1 MGGATPCSAHDAHFT
16 TPTGG
21 ARKRAATRAEHRWIV
36 NEPACKPDPVP
47 LREGRAT
54 TIHLGTP
61 SPGTSSGPPAN
72 SGEQPFRASLHVIRA
87 AAPTGGAAFDLAPG
101 GVYPATPVTR
111 GAGALLPHRFT
122 LTSLESV
129 AVCFLWHLS
138 RGSPRVAVSNHPALW
153 SPDFPREA
161 GLSPGGDGS
170 RPAAV
175 RPARSHASLV
185 RQWPWIS
192 GEMRG
197 VVDQVH
203 GGRPVRV
210 EAHVGN

>member
-1 MGGATPCSAHDAHFT
+1 
-16 TPTGG
+16 
-21 ARKRAATRAEHRWIV
+21 
-36 NEPACKPDPVP
+36 
-47 LREGRAT
+47 L
-54 TIHLGTP
+54 
-61 SPGTSSGPPAN
+61 
-72 SGEQPFRASLHVIRA
+72 LHVIRA
-87 AAPTGGAAFDLAPG
+87 AAPPGGAAFDLAPG

-153 SPDFPREA
+153 SQDFPREA
-161 GLSPGGDGS
+161 GLSPVDDGS

-175 RPARSHASLV
+175 RPTRWPASLV
-185 RQWPWIS
+185 RRTPS
-192 GEMRG
+192 TSVEMRG

-203 GGRPVRV
+203 RCRPVRV
-210 EAHVGN
+210 EAHV